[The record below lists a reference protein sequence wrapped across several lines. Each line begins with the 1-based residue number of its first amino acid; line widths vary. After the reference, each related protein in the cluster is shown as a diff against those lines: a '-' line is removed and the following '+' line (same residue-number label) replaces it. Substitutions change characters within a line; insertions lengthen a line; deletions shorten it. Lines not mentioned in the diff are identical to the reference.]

1 VSQQST
7 NRSFDDLARALA
19 EGSISRR
26 GALRL
31 FAGTAIAALIPSRA
45 LAQQQK
51 VIICHKPETPDEKTI
66 EVSQSAV
73 PSHVRHGD
81 TLGACESPTTTTTAA
96 PTTTSTT
103 STTETPTTSTSTT
116 PMCIPLGIG
125 PCNDPDQCCGL
136 SACEGGTCCASGN
149 QVCNADSEC
158 CGDFTCQEGQ
168 CLPVCLPDGAVCGT
182 DSPPPCCNGV
192 CVNGACCQSTGGQCD
207 TDSQCCTGACLSGT
221 CTDCMPNDSQCT
233 TDTECCNGNCFLG
246 FCVPRNRIQCGCE
259 NGAAGA
265 CTSTDCSDATAV
277 NQLCTDL
284 CAQLGQGAV
293 PELSEC
299 IPEGCVS

>member
-1 VSQQST
+1 MA
-7 NRSFDDLARALA
+7 REEGFFDELARGLA
-19 EGSISRR
+19 DGSLTR
-26 GALRL
+26 GKALRL
-31 FAGTAIAALIPSRA
+31 MGAAL
-45 LAQQQK
+45 
-51 VIICHKPETPDEKTI
+51 V
-66 EVSQSAV
+66 
-73 PSHVRHGD
+73 GG
-81 TLGACESPTTTTTAA
+81 TLGSLGIGEASADAPGCKRNGKHCTRNTQCCGNLVCVSGTCQEAQTTTTT
-96 PTTTSTT
+96 T
-103 STTETPTTSTSTT
+103 TPTISTSTT

-168 CLPVCLPDGAVCGT
+168 CLPVCLQ
-182 DSPPPCCNGV
+182 DSEACIDPRQCCSGN
-192 CVNGACCQSTGGQCD
+192 CVNGTCVVCQSTGGQCD
-207 TDSQCCTGACLSGT
+207 TDSQCCTGACLNGT
-221 CTDCMPNDSQCT
+221 CCIPNDSQCT
-233 TDTECCNGNCFLG
+233 TDTECCNGNCFNG
-246 FCVPRNRIQCGCE
+246 FCEPRNRIQCGCE

-293 PELSEC
+293 PERSEC